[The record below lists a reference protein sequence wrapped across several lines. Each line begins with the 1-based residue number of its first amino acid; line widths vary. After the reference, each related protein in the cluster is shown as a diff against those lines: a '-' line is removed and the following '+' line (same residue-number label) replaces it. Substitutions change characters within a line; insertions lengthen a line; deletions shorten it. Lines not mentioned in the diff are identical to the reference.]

1 MKTIGVIGTG
11 TMGRGIAI
19 ASAVAGYRVV
29 LNDIND
35 AFLDEAKEYIIRAIQ
50 KGVELGKTPE
60 VTAQNAIASL
70 SMTTELS
77 QVAKANLVIEAVP
90 ENLALKSKLFGQ
102 LDSICPE
109 DTILAT
115 NTSSLS
121 VTVLASA
128 TSRSERVV
136 GLHFFNPAHI
146 MRLVEI
152 VTTEDTNPIV
162 LSSASEFV
170 ERLGKTAVICK
181 DTPAF
186 IVNRVARPF
195 YGEALRLLGEDA
207 GTVAVIDRLLRS
219 VGFRMGPFELIDLVG
234 CDVNLAVTKS
244 VYEANFQDP
253 KYRPHPLQ
261 QRMVDSGRL
270 GRKSGRGFYA
280 Y

>member
-1 MKTIGVIGTG
+1 MQTIGVIGSG

-19 ASAVAGYRVV
+19 ASAVAGYRVI
-29 LNDIND
+29 LNDIED
-35 AFLDEAKEYIIRAIQ
+35 ALLAEAKEYINRAIQ

-60 VTAQNAIASL
+60 AKAKVARASL
-70 SMTTELS
+70 SMTSELS
-77 QVAKANLVIEAVP
+77 EVAQADLVIEAVP
-90 ENLALKSKLFGQ
+90 ESLGLKRKLFQQ

-109 DTILAT
+109 ETILAS
-115 NTSSLS
+115 NTSSLN

-128 TSRSERVV
+128 TSRPERII

-152 VTTEDTNPIV
+152 VTTEDLNPSV
-162 LSSASEFV
+162 LQDATRYVQS
-170 ERLGKTAVICK
+170 LGKMGVVCK

-186 IVNRVARPF
+186 IVNRIARPF
-195 YGEALRLLGEDA
+195 YGEALRLLGENA
-207 GTVAVIDRLLRS
+207 GTVEKIDRLLRS
-219 VGFRMGPFELIDLVG
+219 AGFRMGPFELIDLVG

-261 QRMVDSGRL
+261 QKMVDSGRL
-270 GRKSGRGFYA
+270 GRKSGRGFYS